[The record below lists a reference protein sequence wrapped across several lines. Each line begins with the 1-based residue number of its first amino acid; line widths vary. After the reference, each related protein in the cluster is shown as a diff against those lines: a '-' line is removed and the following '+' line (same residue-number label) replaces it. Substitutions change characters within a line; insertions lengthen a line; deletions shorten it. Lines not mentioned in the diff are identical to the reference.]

1 MDKREDNY
9 EKYRQLMDENLSIKK
24 TIKLYKKINSDL
36 VESIKE
42 LFDKINEY
50 ETKDG
55 EENKNENNI

>member
-9 EKYRQLMDENLSIKK
+9 EKYRQLMDENLSMKK